1 MARAARRLT
10 RVARHLSTLPS
21 PPISALVAPGR
32 CAFGGDDWI
41 AAPLLERAVLSH
53 DTIRVS
59 FGLPDRTRPLNLAT
73 CACIL
78 ARGGKGG
85 DGEPVV
91 RPYTPTSTNS
101 MLGAFE
107 LVVKVYPD
115 GTLSRAMSEM
125 AIGEALQFKHVPQNV
140 KVQYP
145 FSASHVAML
154 VGGTGITPMVQAL
167 HAILGTP
174 GDTTVITM
182 LLGNKTEE
190 DILLRTQLDH
200 WSAAFPDR
208 LRITHVL
215 SDAPPPAAA
224 ESSWSGERGF
234 ITSELIRTH
243 VPPPAENPLV
253 MVCGPPPMYDALCGA
268 RDESALTGTLAALGY
283 DASQVVKF

>member
-1 MARAARRLT
+1 MAVVQGCGELMFTFFFLRFSSDEWIDSSAKILPPLRSFTMARRLT
-10 RVARHLSTLPS
+10 RVTRHLSTLPS

-59 FGLPDRTRPLNLAT
+59 FGLPDRTLPLNLAT

-125 AIGEALQFKHVPQNV
+125 AIGDALHFKHVPQNV

-200 WSAAFPDR
+200 WSAAFPHR

-215 SDAPPPAAA
+215 SDAPPPPPRNPRGAASA
-224 ESSWSGERGF
+224 ASLLPSSS
-234 ITSELIRTH
+234 
-243 VPPPAENPLV
+243 VPTYPHL
-253 MVCGPPPMYDALCGA
+253 
-268 RDESALTGTLAALGY
+268 RKTR
-283 DASQVVKF
+283 